1 MTSVFCTKKYS
12 VHVCLKLWPSFSQL
26 HIFKIAVL
34 LSIPQQLWEQNTQ
47 MDKNVYTSLFACFK
61 IFVSNENLEVRL
73 YWGLCGSFVSATKK
87 KKVKCRLIYYNCVS
101 QIFWLLL
108 KSFLRKSEFL
118 DTIVEISSLVNELTS
133 FTTDFQL
140 SGKKLLSFS
149 SYFEKVLLPE
159 TGSGIN
165 RESLLHSKS

>member
-61 IFVSNENLEVRL
+61 IFVSTENLEVRL

-87 KKVKCRLIYYNCVS
+87 KKS
-101 QIFWLLL
+101 QMSTYLLQLCISNFWLLL

-118 DTIVEISSLVNELTS
+118 DTIGEISSLVDETKLKFGRIEDIFLFFSVPETS
-133 FTTDFQL
+133 FHNIHKMYPLKEICFCQL
-140 SGKKLLSFS
+140 
-149 SYFEKVLLPE
+149 
-159 TGSGIN
+159 
-165 RESLLHSKS
+165 

>member
-12 VHVCLKLWPSFSQL
+12 VHVCLKLWPLFSQL

-61 IFVSNENLEVRL
+61 IFVSVEALFLPLRE
-73 YWGLCGSFVSATKK
+73 

-118 DTIVEISSLVNELTS
+118 DTIVEISSLVNETKLKFGRIEDIFLFFSVPETS
-133 FTTDFQL
+133 FHNIHKMYP
-140 SGKKLLSFS
+140 GNLLR
-149 SYFEKVLLPE
+149 Y
-159 TGSGIN
+159 
-165 RESLLHSKS
+165 